1 MVYACNV
8 HTSIAMYIDIP
19 SWREI
24 AYYIMDI
31 IENVIY
37 IFFISSHVSIYWKKK
52 MTTLAKPLMM
62 MFLNTFI
69 NLTQVKLSHFI
80 DWWQKAKKRKMKCT
94 SKKL

>member
-8 HTSIAMYIDIP
+8 HTHIAMYIDIP

-37 IFFISSHVSIYWKKK
+37 
-52 MTTLAKPLMM
+52 
-62 MFLNTFI
+62 FL
-69 NLTQVKLSHFI
+69 HFI
-80 DWWQKAKKRKMKCT
+80 VC
-94 SKKL
+94 